1 MIQNVLVKI
10 LLAPFSMLFGLG
22 ISLRDFFYR
31 KGYLKGVEFDVPI
44 ISVGNLSVGGA
55 GKSPHIEY
63 LIRALQD
70 YLDVAT
76 LSRGYKRKSKGL
88 LFVSSEASSEIVGD
102 EPLQFKRKFPEVLV
116 VVAENRIFAI
126 PEIMKQQGSTQVI
139 LLDDAYQHRS
149 IKPGLNILLT
159 EYTTPFTRDY
169 LLPSGRLREWRSAY
183 QRADIIIISKCPPE
197 IDPSEKE
204 LFLKEIKPF
213 PHQKLFFS
221 YYKYQ
226 TAYRLF
232 QPEQGISLNAELNLI
247 LICAIAR
254 TEYLLDYLDEETN
267 SVKVLAYE
275 DHHYFSN
282 YDVSNLKT
290 TYDRMPFEKKI
301 ILTTEKDAMR
311 LELHRDFILKHQ
323 LPIYVLPIEVAFHFD
338 EGNNFDQEVKDFL
351 LNFRA

>member
-10 LLAPFSMLFGLG
+10 LLAPFSMLYGLG

-31 KGYLKGVEFDVPI
+31 KGYLKGIEFDIPI

-63 LIRALQD
+63 LIRCLKP

-76 LSRGYKRKSKGL
+76 LSRGYKRKTKGFL
-88 LFVSSEASSEIVGD
+88 LVSPDGSADIVGD
-102 EPLQFKRKFPEVLV
+102 EPLQFKRKFPEVLIS
-116 VVAENRIFAI
+116 VAEDRIFAI
-126 PEIMKQQGSTQVI
+126 PEIMKNQPTTQVI

-159 EYTTPFTRDY
+159 EYASPFTKDY

-183 QRADIIIISKCPPE
+183 RRADIIIISKCPPVL
-197 IDPSEKE
+197 SKAEKKN
-204 LFLKEIKPF
+204 FIAQVKPY
-213 PHQKLFFS
+213 PHQRMFFT

-226 TAYRLF
+226 QAYRLF
-232 QPEQGISLNAELNLI
+232 QPQERIQLSADMDLL

-254 TEYLLDYLDEETN
+254 TDYLLDYLEEECN

-275 DHHYFSN
+275 DHHYFSK
-282 YDVSNLKT
+282 YEVSNLKNI
-290 TYDRMPFEKKI
+290 YDKMPFKQKI

-311 LELHRDFILKHQ
+311 LELHREFIQEHQ
-323 LPIYVLPIEVAFHFD
+323 LPIFVLPIEVDFHFG
-338 EGNNFDQEVKDFL
+338 EGNTFDEDVKKFL